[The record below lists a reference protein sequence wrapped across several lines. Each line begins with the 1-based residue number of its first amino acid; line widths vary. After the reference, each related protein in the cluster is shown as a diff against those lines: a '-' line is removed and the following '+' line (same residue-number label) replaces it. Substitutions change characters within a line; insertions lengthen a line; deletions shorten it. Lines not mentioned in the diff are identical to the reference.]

1 MYPRTRLIYN
11 DAYSRATARR
21 LGGFSFVRTFSH
33 LRYAQPTEKKR
44 ERKKMNGEGGER
56 ASREWRMN
64 YSTGSSRLPR
74 R

>member
-1 MYPRTRLIYN
+1 MRTVT
-11 DAYSRATARR
+11 TARR
-21 LGGFSFVRTFSH
+21 GVSGLSFVRAFSH
-33 LRYAQPTEKKR
+33 LRPGNPPKRRKKR
-44 ERKKMNGEGGER
+44 KEEKEEKEEQ